1 MKKLRNHEGFTLLEM
16 VIVVTI
22 ISILFLLT
30 VPNIQK
36 TLTVVDDKGCQ
47 ALTKTVDSAILQYR
61 LETGENP
68 GSVNDLI
75 AAGRSRSRTAGLSAT
90 SGFALAELLV
100 SILIMAVLMRMAG
113 SLHAFHSEQRLSFAD
128 QYLRCQS
135 EALLR
140 GAYVT
145 YADEQ
150 GNTRP
155 EIRFNGQGNINRA
168 RAITFED
175 SSEELVI
182 ELGPGRLLEH

>member
-1 MKKLRNHEGFTLLEM
+1 MKKLSNQNGFTLLEM

-75 AAGRSRSRTAGLSAT
+75 AADLLSEDQVTCDGGKTISIQNGR
-90 SGFALAELLV
+90 
-100 SILIMAVLMRMAG
+100 
-113 SLHAFHSEQRLSFAD
+113 AFS
-128 QYLRCQS
+128 
-135 EALLR
+135 
-140 GAYVT
+140 
-145 YADEQ
+145 
-150 GNTRP
+150 N
-155 EIRFNGQGNINRA
+155 
-168 RAITFED
+168 
-175 SSEELVI
+175 
-182 ELGPGRLLEH
+182 

>member
-1 MKKLRNHEGFTLLEM
+1 MKKLRNNEGFTLLEM

-75 AAGRSRSRTAGLSAT
+75 AADLFDEEGVELVDEIVLFEDADEERRRQEAPVRVIPARE
-90 SGFALAELLV
+90 ALHRAELPRDRAHDGLV
-100 SILIMAVLMRMAG
+100 VHPHPVLLDGLIEVL
-113 SLHAFHSEQRLSFAD
+113 D
-128 QYLRCQS
+128 D
-135 EALLR
+135 
-140 GAYVT
+140 V
-145 YADEQ
+145 
-150 GNTRP
+150 
-155 EIRFNGQGNINRA
+155 
-168 RAITFED
+168 
-175 SSEELVI
+175 
-182 ELGPGRLLEH
+182 